1 MPRWSDDQV
10 ATWRVA
16 RKNFG
21 KAEDTVGC
29 SVSEELLGIKK
40 VLLEPSQNTV
50 YGTNGTEV

>member
-16 RKNFG
+16 RKHFG